1 MKKLILL
8 IPFLAVLYM
17 LSSRYLLAR
26 SVECYTQYGLCP
38 EYLVSGLENLK
49 DYPLLQPLPA
59 NRVRSELASFPAVKS
74 ISLFRRLPSTL
85 VVSIDLRHPVG
96 QVLGSQSSVYGLVD
110 EEGVIFSQ
118 SPLPLELPQLNMSQ
132 DIQPNTRLALSQSQA
147 MSALN
152 DIWQLTASLP
162 VGSLEG
168 TQLTAS
174 LRSGLNIIISVDQ
187 PASSWYPPLQSILDR
202 SKMGSKLPKK
212 IDMRFTN
219 PVLMY

>member
-1 MKKLILL
+1 MTE
-8 IPFLAVLYM
+8 AVVD
-17 LSSRYLLAR
+17 RDVQPR
-26 SVECYTQYGLCP
+26 GREQSVEQVLHPGAVDAR
-38 EYLVSGLENLK
+38 ELVGR
-49 DYPLLQPLPA
+49 YH
-59 NRVRSELASFPAVKS
+59 F
-74 ISLFRRLPSTL
+74 
-85 VVSIDLRHPVG
+85 DLRHPVG